1 MTNEELVA
9 IGNAVLKNAGPPPAH
24 KSFLRGPVV
33 YVVEARGGK
42 VHTVIND
49 EFDEL
54 IQTLRDEGDTA
65 VATTFAMFRENEV
78 DIPSFNFHKALLLL
92 DPENRNTEWL
102 GHGPDGG
109 LVRVRIGP
117 KFPKYFVTPL
127 RERPEL
133 LVRAARWFHEK
144 WNIPEGAYRESMEDS
159 LRTDGPVPRWY
170 VMLDGE
176 TIIAG
181 LGVIE
186 NDFHLRRDLTPN
198 VCAVYVEEE
207 YRKQGLAGQ
216 LLTHACNKYA
226 SMGIHT
232 LYLATEHTSFY
243 ERYGWEFHCMEQEED
258 SDHMTRMYRKT
269 TL

>member
-133 LVRAARWFHEK
+133 LVRAAR
-144 WNIPEGAYRESMEDS
+144 
-159 LRTDGPVPRWY
+159 
-170 VMLDGE
+170 
-176 TIIAG
+176 
-181 LGVIE
+181 
-186 NDFHLRRDLTPN
+186 
-198 VCAVYVEEE
+198 
-207 YRKQGLAGQ
+207 
-216 LLTHACNKYA
+216 
-226 SMGIHT
+226 
-232 LYLATEHTSFY
+232 
-243 ERYGWEFHCMEQEED
+243 
-258 SDHMTRMYRKT
+258 
-269 TL
+269 

>member
-1 MTNEELVA
+1 MTFEQLSE
-9 IGNAVLKNAGPPPAH
+9 IGQTALADVEATPAGLPAP
-24 KSFLRGPVV
+24 LV
-33 YVVEARGGK
+33 YVLFSEQGQVY
-42 VHTVIND
+42 TVVND
-49 EFDEL
+49 EFL
-54 IQTLRDEGDTA
+54 PVIQALRDAHDTIIRA
-65 VATTFAMFRENEV
+65 CLAMWKDVGTDLPSYEFRTALRRLNPANNDTELCLGNTSKPLLATMK
-78 DIPSFNFHKALLLL
+78 H
-92 DPENRNTEWL
+92 
-102 GHGPDGG
+102 
-109 LVRVRIGP
+109 P
-117 KFPKYFVTPL
+117 KFDMLSLKEY
-127 RERPEL
+127 PEL
-133 LVRAARWFHEK
+133 LDRVAVWFHEK
-144 WNIPEGAYRESMEDS
+144 WNIPEGAYRESMENS

-207 YRKQGLAGQ
+207 YRKQGLSGQ

-243 ERYGWEFHCMEQEED
+243 ERYGWEFHCMAQEED